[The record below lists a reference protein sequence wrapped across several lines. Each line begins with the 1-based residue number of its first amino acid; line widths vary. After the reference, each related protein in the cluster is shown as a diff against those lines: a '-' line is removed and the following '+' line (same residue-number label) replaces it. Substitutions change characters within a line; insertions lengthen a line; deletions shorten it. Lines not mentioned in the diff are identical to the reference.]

1 MEKQKI
7 KRVFNMKLANSLI
20 ERGHKLIRTT
30 PDKIYKGRI
39 IYIFEMS
46 DSFIVDFNKLNS

>member
-7 KRVFNMKLANSLI
+7 NRVFNMKLANALI

>member
-7 KRVFNMKLANSLI
+7 KRVFNMKLANALI

-46 DSFIVDFNKLNS
+46 DNFIVDFNKLNS

>member
-7 KRVFNMKLANSLI
+7 KRVFNMKLANALI

-46 DSFIVDFNKLNS
+46 DSFIVDFKKLNS